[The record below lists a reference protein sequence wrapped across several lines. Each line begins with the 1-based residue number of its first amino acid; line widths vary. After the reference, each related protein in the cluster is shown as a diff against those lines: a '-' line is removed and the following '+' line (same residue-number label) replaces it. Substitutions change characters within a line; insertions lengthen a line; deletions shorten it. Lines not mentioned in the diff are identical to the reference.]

1 MLSDIKTF
9 YGIDTSRVLA
19 NNFYS
24 YTATEN
30 CYFVGTIAHDQDNV
44 RMAVYID
51 DVLLFDFYKYNNL
64 TVSLPVVFPIVKGQV
79 VALDNVVGTPTRV
92 IYGAKG

>member
-1 MLSDIKTF
+1 M
-9 YGIDTSRVLA
+9 
-19 NNFYS
+19 
-24 YTATEN
+24 
-30 CYFVGTIAHDQDNV
+30 IAHDQVNV

-51 DVLLFDFYKYNNL
+51 NVKIFEFYKYDTL